1 MTTFTYTSPPEIA
14 KAVRKAADQWN
25 SVLRDLVALRPSN
38 GYDTPQIIVIWGKID
53 REKHPG
59 RIAECRHLGVDSWLI
74 LLSDEERWAISWW
87 QRLMG
92 RGLNVLSAIMHEF
105 GHVFGL
111 PHASDPSFV
120 MHQQIPDVNALSAK
134 EKSMYRGK
142 FLRELEDVGD

>member
-134 EKSMYRGK
+134 EKSLYRGK

>member
-1 MTTFTYTSPPEIA
+1 MTTLTYTSPPEIA

-25 SVLRDLVALRPSN
+25 SVLRDLVALRPFN

-87 QRLMG
+87 QRLTG
-92 RGLNVLSAIMHEF
+92 RSLNVLSAIMHEF

-134 EKSMYRGK
+134 EKSLYRGK

>member
-1 MTTFTYTSPPEIA
+1 MTTLTYTSPPEIA

-38 GYDTPQIIVIWGKID
+38 GYDTTQIIVIWGKID

-87 QRLMG
+87 QRLTG
-92 RGLNVLSAIMHEF
+92 RGLNVLSAMMHEF

-120 MHQQIPDVNALSAK
+120 MHQEIPNVNSLSAK
-134 EKSMYRGK
+134 EKSLYRGK

>member
-1 MTTFTYTSPPEIA
+1 MITLTYTSPPEIA

-87 QRLMG
+87 QRLTG
-92 RGLNVLSAIMHEF
+92 RGLNVLSAIMHAF
-105 GHVFGL
+105 GHVFSL
-111 PHASDPSFV
+111 PHASDSSFV

-134 EKSMYRGK
+134 EKSLYRGK